1 MTKSKIFFLLSLA
14 FIGGVF
20 GASFYYPNKI
30 ENYYLLI
37 LSLIAVAVLTIFYKK
52 PVMFAGFFI
61 LFFVLGIYL
70 TENKLE
76 GAANAEENS
85 FSGEVVVAKEPD
97 MKDKYQNL
105 IVEPLR
111 TSDVPNRHPM
121 SKFLIRTGIYPEYG
135 YGDVLKVDCKLEIPK
150 NYEDSNF
157 DYKMYLAKD
166 GIYYLCNS
174 PKIENLNR
182 NEGNKFY
189 AAILQI
195 KNKFNGNIMR
205 LMPSPQ
211 SGLLSGLLIGGSG
224 LLSKDYQNYFS
235 LTGTTH
241 IVAVSGYNVTIVA
254 EYLMM
259 LGIFIGLWRRQA
271 FWFATLGI
279 ILFVVLVGLPVSAV
293 RAGIMG
299 ILVIWAIKNGRL
311 ANAQNAILFAA
322 VMMLLINPLLLR
334 WDVGFQLS
342 FLATLGIVYV
352 YPIFHNLMIKWT
364 DAKSV
369 PAIAEILLLTIA
381 AQAFVLPVLMINFG
395 KLSLISPLA
404 NVLVLP
410 IIPFTMLIGFIAIFF
425 SFIFSPLAQV
435 FAWLAFLPLKYET
448 MIIKYLASLKYAS
461 VEISNFSWL
470 AVVLWYI
477 ILVGGIFIIKKRIN
491 DNPSS

>member
-1 MTKSKIFFLLSLA
+1 VTKSKVFFILSLS

-20 GASFYYPNKI
+20 SASFWYPNLI
-30 ENYYLLI
+30 GDYYLLI
-37 LSLIAVAVLTIFYKK
+37 LVLLAVIILAIFYRK
-52 PVMFAGFFI
+52 PAMFAGFFI
-61 LFFVLGIYL
+61 LFFAFGIYL
-70 TENKLE
+70 TEKRLE
-76 GAANAEENS
+76 IVKNIKEDN
-85 FSGEVVVAKEPD
+85 FSGEVRIVKEPEFSSR
-97 MKDKYQNL
+97 YQNL
-105 IVEPLR
+105 VVISLR
-111 TSDVPNRHPM
+111 HQM
-121 SKFLIRTGIYPEYG
+121 SKHEKYLVRVGIFPEYK

-150 NYEDSNF
+150 NFASGQSAGGEF

-166 GIYYLCNS
+166 GIYYLCNN
-174 PKIENLNR
+174 PTIKEMGK

-189 AAILQI
+189 AGILDI

-254 EYLMM
+254 EYLMI
-259 LGIFIGLWRRQA
+259 LGIFIGLWRKQA
-271 FWFATLGI
+271 FWFAAVGI
-279 ILFVVLVGLPVSAV
+279 ILFVILTGMPSSAV
-293 RAGIMG
+293 RAGVMG
-299 ILVIWAIKNGRL
+299 VLLIWAMKNGRL

-322 VMMLLINPLLLR
+322 SIMLLVNPLSLR

-352 YPIFHNLMIKWT
+352 YPVFQNLIIKWT
-364 DAKSV
+364 DARSV
-369 PAIAEILLLTIA
+369 PTILEILLLTIA
-381 AQAFVLPVLMINFG
+381 AQIFVLPILMINFG

-410 IIPFTMLIGFIAIFF
+410 IIPPTMLIGFLAIIF
-425 SFIFSPLAQV
+425 SFLIPPVGQV

-448 MIIKYLASLKYAS
+448 IVIKFLAGLKYAS
-461 VEISNFSWL
+461 VEISNFSWWMII
-470 AVVLWYI
+470 AWYI
-477 ILVGGIFIIKKRIN
+477 IIGVGIVFVKKKIRTT
-491 DNPSS
+491 D